1 MAEFDVDL
9 FVIGGG
15 SGGVRAARIAAGHG
29 ARVMVA
35 EEYRMGGT
43 CVIRGCV
50 PKKLFV
56 IGSHVQP
63 RDRGRRGLRLDHP
76 PMSVRLA
83 DAGRQ
88 QGQGD
93 RAAGGD
99 LRRQCREESARAS
112 SRPAPCSRIRIRCA
126 LRTGETVTGKIHP
139 DRDRRRA
146 QSRQEIPGI
155 EHVISSN
162 EAFHLDRAAEAHRD
176 PGRRLYR
183 AGIRR
188 HLCRLRLRRHR
199 DLSRREHLARFRR
212 GRPHPCPRRDGK
224 AGHHHPDRLHNRQGR
239 QARQGIHHA
248 SLQRIEHC
256 LRQGDVRDRPPSQ
269 RRQSRAG
276 EGGRRHQSRTMA
288 ASRSMPGRRRL
299 CRTST
304 RSATSPTA
312 SI

>member
-15 SGGVRAARIAAGHG
+15 SGGVRAARIAAGYG

-56 IGSHVQP
+56 IGSHVRHEIEDAAGFGWTIP
-63 RDRGRRGLRLDHP
+63 RGLL
-76 PMSVRLA
+76 RLA

-93 RAAGGD
+93 RAARGH
-99 LRRQCREESARAS
+99 LHRQCREDRRAAS
-112 SRPAPCSRIRIRCA
+112 SRPARCWKTPTRCA
-126 LRTGETVTGKIHP
+126 STTGEEGHREIHP

-146 QSRQEIPGI
+146 QSRAGDPRHRARDLLQRG
-155 EHVISSN
+155 VSS
-162 EAFHLDRAAEAHRD
+162 HRTAEAHRD
-176 PGRRLYR
+176 PGRRLHR

-199 DLSRREHLARFRR
+199 GLSRRQHPARFRR
-212 GRPHPCPRRDGK
+212 GRPHACPRRDGE
-224 AGHHHPDRLHNRQGR
+224 AGHHHPHRLHRRTRSTGTATN
-239 QARQGIHHA
+239 
-248 SLQRIEHC
+248 SPRI
-256 LRQGDVRDRPPSQ
+256 
-269 RRQSRAG
+269 
-276 EGGRRHQSRTMA
+276 
-288 ASRSMPGRRRL
+288 
-299 CRTST
+299 CRTARASPRT
-304 RSATSPTA
+304 R
-312 SI
+312 